1 MNMGDKLML
10 KLVLTKVLKILL
22 SKDKG
27 IKFILLIHSKDHNRK
42 IPRAKGYVLIAPL

>member
-22 SKDKG
+22 SKDKR
-27 IKFILLIHSKDHNRK
+27 IKFILLIHSKDNNRK
-42 IPRAKGYVLIAPL
+42 IPRAKGYVLTAPL